1 MLNCFLWITEKRFI
15 IENKMKI
22 PIVNEQDEIIGYKER
37 EDLSFEDIYRIT
49 NLWVNDPEGNILL
62 TKRSLNKKVN
72 PGLWS
77 TAVSGTVEE
86 GETYESNIIKE
97 AEEEIG
103 LKDLKPVLDRKI
115 RRTTKRQYFSQWFK
129 VVIDHDYPFLK
140 QEKEVSDIKWF
151 SRAELEQSLKETPE
165 IFLTSVKIG

>member
-1 MLNCFLWITEKRFI
+1 
-15 IENKMKI
+15 MKI
-22 PIVNEQDEIIGYKER
+22 PIVNEQDEIIGHKER
-37 EDLSFEDIYRIT
+37 DNVSFQDIYRIT
-49 NLWVNDPEGNILL
+49 NLWVNDSKGNILL
-62 TKRSLNKKVN
+62 SRRSLNKKVN

-103 LKDLKPVLDRKI
+103 LQDLKPIFDRKI

-129 VVIDHDYPFLK
+129 AVVNHDYPFVK

-151 SRAELEQSLKETPE
+151 SKAELKQSLRETPE
-165 IFLTSVKIG
+165 IFLTSVKEHLDYFYETQN